1 MPPRKSNG
9 DQGCLLQV
17 TGTREIDNFEII
29 LIYGEIHLNS
39 LWSWGPGVFF
49 LEDTDSPGRT
59 LLSAD
64 VQDPG
69 RHPTWPSLEY
79 YYAFQK
85 TCMSF
90 MYGRLVNHQIP

>member
-17 TGTREIDNFEII
+17 TGTRETDNFEII

-49 LEDTDSPGRT
+49 LEDTDSPGGPQRAEED
-59 LLSAD
+59 S
-64 VQDPG
+64 PGG
-69 RHPTWPSLEY
+69 RHLKLR
-79 YYAFQK
+79 A
-85 TCMSF
+85 C
-90 MYGRLVNHQIP
+90 